1 MKIIQNHRL
10 KRVCYL
16 IELLLSSC
24 PACFD
29 VLLGN
34 TDIPSQYEI
43 HAMMNSKRVPL
54 PDDFV
59 KSSISTETESERI
72 LCDNEYFNASVDLA
86 GGWKHIYTVSH
97 ELKEADCR
105 MWHIVSDHVKFVEN
119 CSTRNASRLLYVAK
133 KYNISKR
140 TVMRYRSYFPLELG
154 NMLLMPVS

>member
-1 MKIIQNHRL
+1 M
-10 KRVCYL
+10 

-29 VLLGN
+29 VLLGHS
-34 TDIPSQYEI
+34 DIPSEYEI

-72 LCDNEYFNASVDLA
+72 VYDSEYFNASVDLA
-86 GGWKHIYTVSH
+86 GGWKHIYTVAN

-105 MWHIVSDHVKFVEN
+105 MWSIVADHVKFVEN
-119 CSTRNASRLLYVAK
+119 CSTRNSSRLLYVARK
-133 KYNISKR
+133 HHVSKG
-140 TVMRYRSYFPLELG
+140 TVMRYRRNFPFELG
-154 NMLLMPVS
+154 EMLLLPVV